1 MRRGGPAVSVWQP
14 PVLSGWVLLVAMGV
28 LGGVGHL
35 FLIFAFDKAP
45 AAAIAPF
52 AYSALIWASIAGY
65 VFFSELPD
73 FWTIVSALVIT
84 ASGLYIFHRERVV
97 QHRSQG

>member
-1 MRRGGPAVSVWQP
+1 
-14 PVLSGWVLLVAMGV
+14 VLSGWVLLVVMGV

-45 AAAIAPF
+45 AAVIAPF
-52 AYSALIWASIAGY
+52 TYSALIWASMAGY
-65 VFFSELPD
+65 MFFDEIPD
-73 FWTIVSALVIT
+73 LWTIIGASIIT

-97 QHRSQG
+97 GRRG